1 MPARGQAHTTVG
13 RGLGA
18 RRKRGGARATCAQ
31 EQGKARATCTLR
43 LGVDGA
49 LADERAA
56 VTVREEEEEEEEV
69 AFGRGAVAAGEWRA
83 RRPADCG
90 PVPTAEGAGGWWL
103 CRGGQCED
111 LGPWLL

>member
-1 MPARGQAHTTVG
+1 MTARGQADTTVG

-18 RRKRGGARATCAQ
+18 SRKRRGATAPCEQQQ
-31 EQGKARATCTLR
+31 EEARATCTLR

-56 VTVREEEEEEEEV
+56 
-69 AFGRGAVAAGEWRA
+69 GRGAVAAGECRA

-90 PVPTAEGAGGWWL
+90 PVPTAEGAGWWL
-103 CRGGQCED
+103 CTGSHCSD
-111 LGPWLL
+111 LGLRLL